1 MESLIDQLR
10 IIVGAGWIG
19 PVLLLTSAVAL
30 VYAIVRLLG
39 RRSARTLNIK
49 HPDGANIK
57 IKPPPPPASRPK
69 RSIFGWP
76 KRLRTG
82 KPQVS
87 VQSPPPYIPED
98 ADLTITENEQAE
110 TADPEKPFAT
120 DFSDPFIPP
129 PPGSVTTASPGTL
142 AVPPVAPMPEDHP
155 DYDVRR
161 VYFGTDRRPATM
173 SRNVMNFGPE
183 RAGELTIGIAHI
195 TVPRKRPWGTIP
207 RPRRIPL
214 LGITIEREK
223 AARHFTISDC
233 RPVDEAEFL
242 ATAGAEAHG
251 ATRFANSAFIFIH
264 GFNVLFDAALF
275 RCAQMAEDIGFD
287 GPAFLYSWP
296 AIGGGIKGTINYVTD
311 IESADQAAVHLDEFV
326 DLVLRTP
333 GVERVH
339 MITHSMGNKL
349 LAEWFDK
356 AGTKIQAR
364 NTKTIDQL
372 ILAAPDIDVG
382 TFRDVSDYMQKF
394 ANGVTLFACATDL
407 ALIASKKLRNDYPRA
422 GDVPSLTGPV
432 VVPGI
437 DTIDI
442 SAVGTRV
449 FSLRKYL
456 GDDSFLDHSLFAE
469 DREILT
475 DLGNLMRFGT
485 RPPDA
490 RTVSYILQ
498 SRDGADYWVLP
509 V

>member
-30 VYAIVRLLG
+30 VYAIVRLLS

-49 HPDGANIK
+49 HPDGANIT

-87 VQSPPPYIPED
+87 VQSPPPDIPED

-110 TADPEKPFAT
+110 SADPEKPFAT

-129 PPGSVTTASPGTL
+129 PPGSVTTAGPGTL
-142 AVPPVAPMPEDHP
+142 AVPPVAPMPGDNP
-155 DYDVRR
+155 DYAVRR

-183 RAGELTIGIAHI
+183 RAGELTIGLAHI

-242 ATAGAEAHG
+242 ARHRRRHQRRDQLCHRHRKTPPRWFG
-251 ATRFANSAFIFIH
+251 
-264 GFNVLFDAALF
+264 AALDPDAWVRPF
-275 RCAQMAEDIGFD
+275 SRA
-287 GPAFLYSWP
+287 SR
-296 AIGGGIKGTINYVTD
+296 
-311 IESADQAAVHLDEFV
+311 ESATEHPIRTG
-326 DLVLRTP
+326 LRGP
-333 GVERVH
+333 LRLRVRRAWPRP
-339 MITHSMGNKL
+339 SPCS
-349 LAEWFDK
+349 
-356 AGTKIQAR
+356 R
-364 NTKTIDQL
+364 N
-372 ILAAPDIDVG
+372 AP
-382 TFRDVSDYMQKF
+382 
-394 ANGVTLFACATDL
+394 A
-407 ALIASKKLRNDYPRA
+407 
-422 GDVPSLTGPV
+422 
-432 VVPGI
+432 
-437 DTIDI
+437 
-442 SAVGTRV
+442 
-449 FSLRKYL
+449 
-456 GDDSFLDHSLFAE
+456 
-469 DREILT
+469 
-475 DLGNLMRFGT
+475 
-485 RPPDA
+485 
-490 RTVSYILQ
+490 
-498 SRDGADYWVLP
+498 
-509 V
+509 